1 MPRPPGPRL
10 ALLVC
15 TAISACANTADSGA
29 AGGEP
34 GTALDVGPVD
44 PRPDALW
51 LADARPAPSSTDA
64 LPLDARAADVPV
76 PDGSAPLPDAAVPV
90 SSDTGTPVPRD
101 TGVSPP
107 ADANA
112 PVTPDAGPAPPLDC
126 AVLAGEGRT
135 VCESR
140 PDGCAVV
147 FTDRSGC
154 AATCAAGGLRC
165 AEARENLDDVCA
177 ADLARPALGCDTPTG
192 HGSDWCLC
200 APCVGEDCAAPPPP
214 PPPPPDDCA
223 GYPFSAEALLAER
236 VGFGAR
242 TTGGDPNN
250 IYRVE
255 TRDDG
260 GPGSLRAALESDE
273 SLWIVFDV
281 EGEFRFDFDDPIRI
295 RSNKTVDGRG
305 RDVRLVDGRF
315 EIRDGTDNVIFTDL
329 EASFEDPQDNDGDLF
344 SIRGRGGASP
354 GDYETRN
361 LWFHHLD
368 LHHAGDGLIDVRGGT
383 EITISWTHFHDHTKV
398 MLHTSD
404 SESDPSP
411 GMHITYHH
419 NFFDTVTRRAP
430 HFAYGKA
437 DFFNNYHYRWYEY
450 GAASIDG
457 AEFLSEGNVYEA
469 REGEFCLVPCP
480 DPSPHGGGNDFFVSK
495 IAVSHDWAQDQ
506 SHGFVESVGDLL
518 LQGARVETNEPERVF
533 DRETYYAAAVEPAT
547 PALAARIRTD
557 AGPRRDYC
565 R

>member
-1 MPRPPGPRL
+1 M
-10 ALLVC
+10 
-15 TAISACANTADSGA
+15 SAG
-29 AGGEP
+29 
-34 GTALDVGPVD
+34 
-44 PRPDALW
+44 
-51 LADARPAPSSTDA
+51 
-64 LPLDARAADVPV
+64 
-76 PDGSAPLPDAAVPV
+76 
-90 SSDTGTPVPRD
+90 
-101 TGVSPP
+101 
-107 ADANA
+107 
-112 PVTPDAGPAPPLDC
+112 PDAGDPPPTPLDC
-126 AVLAGEGRT
+126 AALDGPGRT
-135 VCESR
+135 VCEAR

-147 FTDRSGC
+147 FTDRAGC

-165 AEARENLDDVCA
+165 VEARENLDDACA
-177 ADLARPALGCDTPTG
+177 PDLARPALGCDVATG

-200 APCVGEDCAAPPPP
+200 GPCPEGECSPPPP
-214 PPPPPDDCA
+214 PVADCDR
-223 GYPFSAEALLAER
+223 YPFSADALLAER

-242 TTGGDPNN
+242 TTGGDPGNV
-250 IYRVE
+250 YRVS

-281 EGEFRFDFDDPIRI
+281 EGEFRFDFDSPVRI

-315 EIRDGTDNVIFTDL
+315 EIRDGADNIIFSDL
-329 EASFEDPQDNDGDLF
+329 EASFEDPQDNEGDLF
-344 SIRGRGGASP
+344 SIRGRGGATP
-354 GDYETRN
+354 ADYETRN

-383 EITISWTHFHDHTKV
+383 EITISWTHVHDHTKV

-419 NFFDTVTRRAP
+419 NFFDTVTRRSP

-457 AEFLSEGNVYEA
+457 AEFLSEANIYEA

-506 SHGFVESVGDLL
+506 SHGNVKSVGDLL
-518 LQGARVETNEPERVF
+518 LQGARVETNEPGRVF
-533 DRETYYAAAVEPAT
+533 DRATYYAADVDEAT
-547 PALAARIRTD
+547 PALAARLRAET
-557 AGPRRDYC
+557 GPRRDFC

>member
-1 MPRPPGPRL
+1 MCAAVRPLLCLLVTATLTACSEPSETGDPDAAAVRPRPTTD
-10 ALLVC
+10 A
-15 TAISACANTADSGA
+15 
-29 AGGEP
+29 
-34 GTALDVGPVD
+34 GTAG
-44 PRPDALW
+44 
-51 LADARPAPSSTDA
+51 
-64 LPLDARAADVPV
+64 PV
-76 PDGSAPLPDAAVPV
+76 PDVQRSAELGVPVDASPTDRGGADVRAPVPDADAPAIPDARSPESRDAAV
-90 SSDTGTPVPRD
+90 TPA
-101 TGVSPP
+101 
-107 ADANA
+107 ADGAMSA
-112 PVTPDAGPAPPLDC
+112 DPDARGPVPLDC
-126 AVLAGEGRT
+126 AALAGDGRT

-344 SIRGRGGASP
+344 SIRGRGGANP

-419 NFFDTVTRRAP
+419 NFFDTVTRPSTPRAP
-430 HFAYGKA
+430 SSRRASSTSHC
-437 DFFNNYHYRWYEY
+437 HY
-450 GAASIDG
+450 DG
-457 AEFLSEGNVYEA
+457 Q
-469 REGEFCLVPCP
+469 
-480 DPSPHGGGNDFFVSK
+480 VSW
-495 IAVSHDWAQDQ
+495 D
-506 SHGFVESVGDLL
+506 
-518 LQGARVETNEPERVF
+518 
-533 DRETYYAAAVEPAT
+533 DR
-547 PALAARIRTD
+547 
-557 AGPRRDYC
+557 PRRPRPC
-565 R
+565 TASPPA